1 VPPSDPR
8 LSRQNAPLKLK
19 GHGVTLDVVGARVRL
34 VATMPPRPTDS
45 LGTGL
50 RQHRISTGLAYPD
63 QASEA
68 LRGERG
74 TGFGSSFSCPPIGR
88 SQSGLGFWWGSKVYP
103 PVHPPLREVAVR

>member
-1 VPPSDPR
+1 MPPSDPR
-8 LSRQNAPLKLK
+8 LNRQNAALKLK

-34 VATMPPRPTDS
+34 RATDP

-50 RQHRISTGLAYPD
+50 RQHRISAGLAYRD

-74 TGFGSSFSCPPIGR
+74 TGFGAPPGPPIGR
-88 SQSGLGFWWGSKVYP
+88 LQSGLGFWWGSKVC
-103 PVHPPLREVAVR
+103 PPLHPH

>member
-8 LSRQNAPLKLK
+8 LNRQNAVLKLK

-34 VATMPPRPTDS
+34 RATMPPRPTDP

-50 RQHRISTGLAYPD
+50 RQHRISAGLAHRD

-74 TGFGSSFSCPPIGR
+74 TVFGAPPGPPIGR
-88 SQSGLGFWWGSKVYP
+88 LQSGLGFWWESTV
-103 PVHPPLREVAVR
+103 